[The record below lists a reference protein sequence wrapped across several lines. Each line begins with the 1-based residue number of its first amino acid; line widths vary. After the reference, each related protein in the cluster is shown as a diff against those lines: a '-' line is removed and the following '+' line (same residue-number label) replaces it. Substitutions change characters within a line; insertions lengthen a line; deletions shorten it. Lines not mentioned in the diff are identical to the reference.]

1 MCVGE
6 VSDLLNGH
14 AYYCWSLSANVYEQA
29 FLLVF
34 LFLCLYRD
42 RYLLCV
48 HRIPSE
54 S

>member
-14 AYYCWSLSANVYEQA
+14 AYYCWFLSASVSERV

-34 LFLCLYRD
+34 LLLCLYRD
-42 RYLLCV
+42 CYLYA